1 MRDPKIGF
9 VAVQALAPAVYSSM
23 NPVPGSYR
31 VEDEVRASNRCIF
44 EVEYTEKLYGLVIPG
59 QLVDLQNCT
68 DALLIVNLGP
78 TVPASDDPSAYGSLQ
93 FGLGIRLQRERSYGD
108 GVWEDCADL
117 SGPYPE
123 NSTWC
128 GWRFLKPGRVHK
140 FKINI
145 RGRRYRPLFLVKD
158 TFSVSAGALFVN
170 RLAAA

>member
-9 VAVQALAPAVYSSM
+9 VAMQALAPAIYSSG
-23 NPVPGSYR
+23 NPMAGSYR
-31 VEDEVRASNRCIF
+31 VEDEARAINKSFLDDEPYPPLN
-44 EVEYTEKLYGLVIPG
+44 GLVTPG
-59 QLVDLQNCT
+59 QPVEFQNCS
-68 DALLIVNLGP
+68 DALLIVHLGSS
-78 TVPASDDPSAYGSLQ
+78 VPDSDDQSVHGSVQ
-93 FGLGIRLQRERSYGD
+93 FGFGIRLQREQSYGSEL
-108 GVWEDCADL
+108 WEDCTDL

-158 TFSVSAGALFVN
+158 TFSVSAGALCVN